1 MASTY
6 STSLKLELIGN
17 GDQSGTWGTTTN
29 NNLGTLLEQAITGV
43 QSIVMSNANYTLTD
57 YNGVSDE
64 ARNAVLV
71 VTGTNSAIRQ
81 IICPLVDKLYV
92 IYNNTT
98 GGYAITIGGATGGI
112 ITIPNGTTA
121 QVYCDGTDFYSSQ
134 TGSAGNFNVNGN
146 LTVGGTTALTGA
158 TTITGALSGSTATFS
173 GAISSISPTFTGTP
187 TAPTATAGTNT
198 TQIATTAFVL
208 ANGVPPTGVI
218 NMWGTGTAPSGW
230 LLCAGAAVNRTTYAA
245 LFAVIG
251 TTFGVGDGSTTFNL
265 PDYTNRMPYG
275 TSVGATG
282 GSATTTLIT
291 ANLPSHTHSITD
303 PGHLHSIT
311 GSNDNVQSN
320 NTVVMGRGSGSPQ
333 TANTN
338 TATTGITATD
348 ATGSGTA
355 ATTISPYLGI
365 NFIIK
370 T

>member
-6 STSLKLELIGN
+6 SPSLKLELIGN

-29 NNLGTLLEQAITGV
+29 NNFGTLVEQAITGV

-98 GGYAITIGGATGGI
+98 GGYAITIGGATGTVV
-112 ITIPNGTTA
+112 TIPNGTTA
-121 QVYCDGTDFYSSQ
+121 QVYCDGVNFFSSQ

-146 LTVGGTTALTGA
+146 LVVAGTTALS
-158 TTITGALSGSTATFS
+158 GALTGTTAVFS
-173 GAISSISPTFTGTP
+173 GAISSVSPTFTGTP
-187 TAPTATAGTNT
+187 TAPTAAAGTNT
-198 TQIATTAFVL
+198 TQIATTAFVT
-208 ANGVPPTGVI
+208 ATVVPTGVI
-218 NMWGTGTAPSGW
+218 NMWGTATAPTGY
-230 LLCAGAAVNRTTYAA
+230 LLCAGAAVSRSTYAA

-265 PDYTNRMPYG
+265 PNYTSRMPYG
-275 TSVGATG
+275 ATLASTG
-282 GSATTTLIT
+282 GSAD
-291 ANLPSHTHSITD
+291 AVVVSHTHTASVID
-303 PGHLHSIT
+303 PGHAH
-311 GSNDNVQSN
+311 
-320 NTVVMGRGSGSPQ
+320 
-333 TANTN
+333 TANFQTIGAN
-338 TATTGITATD
+338 DFQLNSSPTGAVLPGLTQTATTGISVTNATS
-348 ATGSGTA
+348 GVSGTNA
-355 ATTISPYLGI
+355 NLPPYLGI